1 MILSTLQ
8 MFTMLRVCKVLF
20 IRHHRPVLIYILFSG
35 LLISLTCIYFLCSC
49 FMIFFFSFAQK
60 KKKTPEKKYPLLNC
74 DLTWLNRR
82 YEWETKYLTHFYNWT
97 WYTNMNMKRIHTG
110 KQNIKIV
117 KKIYVKLFSG
127 NTVQQIKLCC
137 NPLMRLVFTFCEVS
151 FL

>member
-1 MILSTLQ
+1 MLQ
-8 MFTMLRVCKVLF
+8 MFTMLRVCKILF
-20 IRHHRPVLIYILFSG
+20 IRHHWPVLIYILFSG

-49 FMIFFFSFAQK
+49 LWFFICSK
-60 KKKTPEKKYPLLNC
+60 KKQKKKYPLLNC

-82 YEWETKYLTHFYNWT
+82 YEWETRYLTHFYNWT
-97 WYTNMNMKRIHTG
+97 WHANMNIKRIHTG

-137 NPLMRLVFTFCEVS
+137 NPLILLALAFWEFS
-151 FL
+151 LFLGVGNFK